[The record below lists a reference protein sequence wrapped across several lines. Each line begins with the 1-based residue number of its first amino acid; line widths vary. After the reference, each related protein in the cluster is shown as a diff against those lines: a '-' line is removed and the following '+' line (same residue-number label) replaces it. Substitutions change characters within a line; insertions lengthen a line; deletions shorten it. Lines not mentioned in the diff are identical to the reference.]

1 MKCVIAQYLVAVER
15 LIKAGTRLRR
25 TVHLSFLPD
34 EEIGGTRPSPRSGS
48 WQRLGPRFCSQSATA
63 VLEDGLERQQQLALA
78 QTPSASAVL
87 ATAAYQTLES

>member
-34 EEIGGTRPSPRSGS
+34 EEIGGARTAPSS
-48 WQRLGPRFCSQSATA
+48 
-63 VLEDGLERQQQLALA
+63 
-78 QTPSASAVL
+78 
-87 ATAAYQTLES
+87 

>member
-34 EEIGGTRPSPRSGS
+34 EEIGGARPYGPSFTASISKRVQPCGS
-48 WQRLGPRFCSQSATA
+48 ALAQPSSQFAAA
-63 VLEDGLERQQQLALA
+63 VLERQQRSP
-78 QTPSASAVL
+78 QTPGK
-87 ATAAYQTLES
+87 LE

>member
-34 EEIGGTRPSPRSGS
+34 EEIGGAHP
-48 WQRLGPRFCSQSATA
+48 Q
-63 VLEDGLERQQQLALA
+63 
-78 QTPSASAVL
+78 PSASAVL
-87 ATAAYQTLES
+87 ATAAHGPSFAASPSKRTQPADSA

>member
-34 EEIGGTRPSPRSGS
+34 EEIGGARPYGPSFTASISKRAQPSGS
-48 WQRLGPRFCSQSATA
+48 ALGLSRAAMLAPDSATA
-63 VLEDGLERQQQLALA
+63 AHGPSS
-78 QTPSASAVL
+78 TPASP
-87 ATAAYQTLES
+87 ATRVMTEH

>member
-34 EEIGGTRPSPRSGS
+34 EEIGGAR
-48 WQRLGPRFCSQSATA
+48 TA
-63 VLEDGLERQQQLALA
+63 LHG
-78 QTPSASAVL
+78 
-87 ATAAYQTLES
+87 

>member
-34 EEIGGTRPSPRSGS
+34 EEIGGARTALGLSRAGGGWPWPFLHSKHQPWLNHACNPPRP
-48 WQRLGPRFCSQSATA
+48 C
-63 VLEDGLERQQQLALA
+63 
-78 QTPSASAVL
+78 
-87 ATAAYQTLES
+87 